1 MKKIILKKSALP
13 KIKQKNLW
21 IYKNEIKK
29 LPDIKA
35 GEIVDIYIGNEYLAT
50 GYINPDSKITVRI
63 LSFEK
68 TDINSLIKRRIK
80 EAINQRKHLK
90 TITNA
95 YRIIHS
101 EADLLPGLI
110 ADFYNGYIAIQ
121 INTAGM
127 ENFRHLILDTFI
139 ETLSPEGIIDKS
151 DEKVRKKE
159 GLTTENKVLYGSIP
173 DKILITE
180 NNINFSVYLKEGQK
194 TGFYL
199 DQRKNRK
206 LVSEYVQT
214 GFKVLDLFSNAGG
227 FGIYCGKKGADFIK
241 FVDVSDLA
249 LNQVQENCRLNG
261 INNFQIIKED
271 AFDFLKNETDSYD
284 LIIVDPPSFAK
295 SRHERQGALRGFK
308 YLIVNSLKILNPKG
322 YLAVFSCSHHISMQ
336 DLIDLTT
343 SSAAITGDILEIK
356 EFMYQDKDHPAVINM
371 PNTLYLKGLLVQKR

>member
-1 MKKIILKKSALP
+1 MKKIILKKTALP

-29 LPDIKA
+29 LPNLKA

-68 TDINSLIKRRIK
+68 TDINSLIRNRIK
-80 EAINQRKHLK
+80 EAIQKRENLK
-90 TITNA
+90 SITNA

-127 ENFRHLILDTFI
+127 ENFRHLILDTLI
-139 ETLSPEGIIDKS
+139 EILSPEGIIDKS

-249 LNQVQENCRLNG
+249 LNQVQENCQLNG
-261 INNFQIIKED
+261 ITNFQTIKED

>member
-29 LPDIKA
+29 LPDVKA

-68 TDINSLIKRRIK
+68 TDINSLIRNRIK
-80 EAINQRKHLK
+80 EAIQKRENLK
-90 TITNA
+90 SITNA

-127 ENFRHLILDTFI
+127 ENLRQLILDTLM

-151 DEKVRKKE
+151 DDKVRKKE

-194 TGFYL
+194 TGFFL

-206 LVSEYVQT
+206 LVSEHVQT

-261 INNFQIIKED
+261 ITNFQAIKED

-322 YLAVFSCSHHISMQ
+322 YLSVFSCSHHISMQ

>member
-1 MKKIILKKSALP
+1 MKKIILKKTALP

-21 IYKNEIKK
+21 IHKNEIKK
-29 LPDIKA
+29 LPNLKA

-68 TDINSLIKRRIK
+68 TDINSLIRNRIK
-80 EAINQRKHLK
+80 EAIQKRENLK
-90 TITNA
+90 SITNA

-127 ENFRHLILDTFI
+127 ENFRQLILDTLI

-227 FGIYCGKKGADFIK
+227 FGTYCGKKGADFIK

-249 LNQVQENCRLNG
+249 LNQVQENCRLNE
-261 INNFQIIKED
+261 ITNFQTIKED

>member
-68 TDINSLIKRRIK
+68 TDINSLIQRRIK
-80 EAINQRKHLK
+80 EAIKQRKHLK
-90 TITNA
+90 NITNA

-110 ADFYNGYIAIQ
+110 TDFYNGYIAIQ

-127 ENFRHLILDTFI
+127 ENFRQLILDTLI

-159 GLTTENKVLYGSIP
+159 GLTTENKVLYGNVP

-206 LVSEYVQT
+206 LVSKYIQS

-249 LNQVQENCRLNG
+249 LNQVKENCQLNG
-261 INNFQIIKED
+261 INNFQIVKED

-284 LIIVDPPSFAK
+284 LIVVDPPSFAK

-343 SSAAITGDILEIK
+343 SSATITGDILEIK

>member
-29 LPDIKA
+29 LPDLKA

-68 TDINSLIKRRIK
+68 TDINSLIRNRIK
-80 EAINQRKHLK
+80 EAIQKRENLK
-90 TITNA
+90 SITNA

-127 ENFRHLILDTFI
+127 ENFRQLILDTLI

-180 NNINFSVYLKEGQK
+180 NNINFSIYLKEGQK

-249 LNQVQENCRLNG
+249 LNQVQENCQLNG
-261 INNFQIIKED
+261 ITNFQTIKED
-271 AFDFLKNETDSYD
+271 AFDFLKKETDSYD

>member
-68 TDINSLIKRRIK
+68 TDINSLIQRRIK

-90 TITNA
+90 NITNA

-127 ENFRHLILDTFI
+127 ENFRQLILDTLI
-139 ETLSPEGIIDKS
+139 ETLSPEGIVDKS

-159 GLTTENKVLYGSIP
+159 GLTTENKVLYGNVP

-180 NNINFSVYLKEGQK
+180 NDINFSVYLKEGQK

-206 LVSEYVQT
+206 LVSKYIQS

-249 LNQVQENCRLNG
+249 LNQVKENCQLNG
-261 INNFQIIKED
+261 INNFQIVKED

-284 LIIVDPPSFAK
+284 LIVVDPPSFAK

-343 SSAAITGDILEIK
+343 SSATITGDILEIK

-371 PNTLYLKGLLVQKR
+371 PNTLYLKGLLIQKR

>member
-1 MKKIILKKSALP
+1 MKKIILKKTALP

-29 LPDIKA
+29 LPDLKA

-68 TDINSLIKRRIK
+68 TDINSLIRNRIK
-80 EAINQRKHLK
+80 EAIQKRENLK
-90 TITNA
+90 SITNA

-127 ENFRHLILDTFI
+127 ENFRQLILDTLI

-151 DEKVRKKE
+151 DDKVRKKE

-173 DKILITE
+173 DRILITE

-214 GFKVLDLFSNAGG
+214 DFKVLDLFSNAGG
-227 FGIYCGKKGADFIK
+227 FGIY
-241 FVDVSDLA
+241 
-249 LNQVQENCRLNG
+249 
-261 INNFQIIKED
+261 
-271 AFDFLKNETDSYD
+271 
-284 LIIVDPPSFAK
+284 
-295 SRHERQGALRGFK
+295 
-308 YLIVNSLKILNPKG
+308 
-322 YLAVFSCSHHISMQ
+322 
-336 DLIDLTT
+336 
-343 SSAAITGDILEIK
+343 
-356 EFMYQDKDHPAVINM
+356 
-371 PNTLYLKGLLVQKR
+371 

>member
-29 LPDIKA
+29 LPNLKA

-68 TDINSLIKRRIK
+68 TDINSLIRNRIK
-80 EAINQRKHLK
+80 EAIQKRENLK
-90 TITNA
+90 SITNA

-110 ADFYNGYIAIQ
+110 VDFYNGYIAIQ

-127 ENFRHLILDTFI
+127 ENFRHLILDTLI
-139 ETLSPEGIIDKS
+139 EILSPEGIIDKS

-227 FGIYCGKKGADFIK
+227 FGIHCGKKGADFIK

-249 LNQVQENCRLNG
+249 LNQVQENCRLNE
-261 INNFQIIKED
+261 ITNFQTIKED

>member
-29 LPDIKA
+29 LPDVKA

-68 TDINSLIKRRIK
+68 TDINSLIRNRIK
-80 EAINQRKHLK
+80 EAIQKRENLK
-90 TITNA
+90 SITNA

-127 ENFRHLILDTFI
+127 ENFRHLILDTLI

-151 DEKVRKKE
+151 DDKVRKKE

-206 LVSEYVQT
+206 LVSEHVQT

-249 LNQVQENCRLNG
+249 LNQVQENCQLNG
-261 INNFQIIKED
+261 ITNFQTIKED
-271 AFDFLKNETDSYD
+271 AFDFLKKETDSYD

-322 YLAVFSCSHHISMQ
+322 YLSVFSCSHHISMQ